1 MKKLVWLIVT
11 SYHDLQ
17 WVYQHD
23 EVAWKIN

>member
-1 MKKLVWLIVT
+1 MKKLVWLLIT

-23 EVAWKIN
+23 EVAWIVN